1 MNDIDVVIM
10 LPEDRFRTLKPS
22 ETIPFNDCVLVKK
35 NNMSKINEQI
45 NEYEME
51 TLNEHA
57 KQK

>member
-1 MNDIDVVIM
+1 MIM

-22 ETIPFNDCVLVKK
+22 ETTTFNDCVLVNK
-35 NNMSKINEQI
+35 NNMAKINEKI

-51 TLNEHA
+51 TLAEHA